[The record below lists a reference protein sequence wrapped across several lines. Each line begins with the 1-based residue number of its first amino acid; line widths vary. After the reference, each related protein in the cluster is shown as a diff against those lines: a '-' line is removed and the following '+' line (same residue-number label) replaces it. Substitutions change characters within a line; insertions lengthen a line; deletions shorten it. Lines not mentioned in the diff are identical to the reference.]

1 MTKVGM
7 RDLRHRLR
15 DYLKRAEEG
24 EAFEVTS
31 FGRTVA
37 HLGPA
42 RTGRGTW
49 QRLVAE
55 GKVTLPVNPDTTN
68 LPPLRPATKGMSA
81 TDALLAERQ
90 GDRR

>member
-1 MTKVGM
+1 M
-7 RDLRHRLR
+7 RELRHRLR
-15 DYLKRAEEG
+15 HYLSRAEAG

-31 FGRTVA
+31 FGRAVA

-42 RTGRGTW
+42 RNGQGTW

-55 GKVTLPVNPDTTN
+55 GKVTAPVQPDATVMPPTFPVTT
-68 LPPLRPATKGMSA
+68 TITA

>member
-1 MTKVGM
+1 M

-15 DYLKRAEEG
+15 DYLKRAEAG

-42 RTGRGTW
+42 RTRQGTW

-55 GKVTLPVNPDTTN
+55 GKLTAPVQPDTSR
-68 LPPLRPATKGMSA
+68 LPEPIPIRIGTTA
-81 TDALLAERQ
+81 TDALLAERRE
-90 GDRR
+90 DPR